1 MEITTKCV
9 PFCVSSGSFNFAVCF
24 ISLKRQNKN
33 YVYGTATYS
42 VVCIVRSFVVWSFTL
57 KVVGVLFTCLAEKN
71 KWFIEENCTTITV
84 IIVSKGR
91 YFRGESF

>member
-1 MEITTKCV
+1 MELPCT
-9 PFCVSSGSFNFAVCF
+9 
-24 ISLKRQNKN
+24 
-33 YVYGTATYS
+33 S
-42 VVCIVRSFVVWSFTL
+42 VVCIVRSFVLGRFTW

-71 KWFIEENCTTITV
+71 KWFIEENYTTITV

>member
-1 MEITTKCV
+1 MELPHT
-9 PFCVSSGSFNFAVCF
+9 
-24 ISLKRQNKN
+24 
-33 YVYGTATYS
+33 S
-42 VVCIVRSFVVWSFTL
+42 VVCIVRSFIVWSFIL

-71 KWFIEENCTTITV
+71 KWFIEENYTTITV